1 MNRSLA
7 AILAVL
13 FVAASTVS
21 GAIGV
26 GCCRA
31 DTLETMECTDDACR
45 SAHKCLCNDSGQY
58 FQDDMGSC
66 PSVRCP
72 GSFPVAALTE
82 DGVIRAQHQVSEIPS
97 DLIDPTEFLKQS
109 RSAPQTLFPIPG
121 GAVSLLLK
129 TCSFL
134 S

>member
-1 MNRSLA
+1 MNRSFPT
-7 AILAVL
+7 ILAML
-13 FVAASTVS
+13 FVSTVTVS
-21 GAIGV
+21 GVLGAGCFPSDVV
-26 GCCRA
+26 GM
-31 DTLETMECTDDACR
+31 MECADDACGTTHAC
-45 SAHKCLCNDSGQY
+45 SCNDRGLYGQGE
-58 FQDDMGSC
+58 MESC
-66 PSVRCP
+66 LSIQCP
-72 GSFPVAALTE
+72 GSFPLAALTD
-82 DGVIRAQHQVSEIPS
+82 DGVIRAQHHISEIPS